1 MIRLDGDV
9 RIRKKKLSREVYG
22 TSHIISLKEA
32 KHIFDKGSEKLIIG
46 SGQEGIVKLSEI
58 LSTSA
63 KRDAK

>member
-32 KHIFDKGSEKLIIG
+32 KHIFDKGAEKLIIG